1 MSADQRQTI
10 SDAALAIATAIKSND
25 STRVQSMTAAELA
38 ANFAPTAYIIQ
49 TTSAKIVPDTLRVT
63 QFYRLDASARRA
75 GDTAQA
81 EFSCALSGTASEVDF
96 GIQGLP
102 PGVFAFAMVEASGDR
117 PWLLA
122 FLLQQQGSAWKM
134 AGFYQHART
143 AAGHDGLW
151 YWTSARTDAKAG
163 RKWLAWLRYGEADQ
177 LLRPAN
183 FISTTHLDQLRG
195 ERHTDAPPEL
205 ADGVSQQTPLVI
217 KARDGA
223 EFHVTDLTTAATD
236 DGHGL
241 DLVMHFRADL
251 LTDPAAARTRNTAC
265 AKALLEAHPE
275 LRAGFTGVSVFAE
288 STGQP
293 PFATEQP
300 IAEIQ

>member
-1 MSADQRQTI
+1 MSSEERQAITD
-10 SDAALAIATAIKSND
+10 SALALGSAIKSND

-49 TTSAKIVPDTLRVT
+49 STSAKIASDTLRVS
-63 QFYRLDASARRA
+63 QLYRLDASTRKP
-75 GDTAQA
+75 GETTEA
-81 EFSCALSGTASEVDF
+81 EFGCALSGSTSEVDF

-102 PGVFAFAMVEASGDR
+102 AGVFAFAMVEASGDR

-151 YWTSARTDAKAG
+151 YWTNARADAKAG

-217 KARDGA
+217 KAKDGT
-223 EFHVTDLTTAATD
+223 EFHLTDLTSAATD
-236 DGHGL
+236 DGRGL
-241 DLVMHFRADL
+241 DLVLHFRADPL
-251 LTDPAAARTRNTAC
+251 ADPAAARTRNMAC
-265 AKALLEAHPE
+265 ARALLQAHPE
-275 LRAGFTGVSVFAE
+275 LRPGVTGISVFAE